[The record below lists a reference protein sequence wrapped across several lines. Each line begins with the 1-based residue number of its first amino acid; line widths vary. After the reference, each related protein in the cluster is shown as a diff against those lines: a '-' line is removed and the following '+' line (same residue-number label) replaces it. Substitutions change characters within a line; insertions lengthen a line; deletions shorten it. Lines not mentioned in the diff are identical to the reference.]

1 MGISYL
7 NKYKLDK
14 KFVLACIF
22 SVLLAIIC
30 GIVLYIC
37 AGISIYTYNFA
48 DTYVFYIL
56 NFKNVNLF
64 FAHLVVD
71 IFYFYAFFFIGYF
84 TKYKYLTCPILF
96 LKWFFGITYV
106 IILFTCFSIEGIIV
120 AIVVFI
126 PSFLISSIFCILS
139 CDFSKYLKKS
149 IAFFFGA
156 VLAFISTTAM
166 ILLINVFFRVL
177 IVIV

>member
-1 MGISYL
+1 MRIFNVS
-7 NKYKLDK
+7 KLKWDK
-14 KFVLACIF
+14 KYIIAHIIVIF
-22 SVLLAIIC
+22 AAIIC

-37 AGISIYTYNFA
+37 AGISVYTYNFA
-48 DTYVFYIL
+48 DTYVFYVL

-71 IFYFYAFFFIGYF
+71 IFYFYTFFLIGYF
-84 TKYKYLTCPILF
+84 TRYKYLTCPILF

-120 AIVVFI
+120 ALVVFM
-126 PSFLISSIFCILS
+126 PSFLISTVFCIFT
-139 CDFSKYLKKS
+139 CEFCKYLKKS
-149 IAFFFGA
+149 FAFLLGA
-156 VLAFISTTAM
+156 VLALISTTAM
-166 ILLINVFFRVL
+166 IVLVNILFRVL